1 MPRSAAQRAASAKFF
16 AKHRPNTD
24 LDGVGETKVKGELVG
39 KRLVFEPLGLA
50 LRYEYS
56 FRSKI
61 DGEVYHCGTLVA
73 QGPGT
78 QFRIGSRWSCMGRKL
93 RIVDESALEKRRAPD
108 RPQVRRPTDVESCP
122 WITDARCRDN
132 GVLGGG
138 QEPEDAARMD

>member
-93 RIVDESALEKRRAPD
+93 RIADESALEKRRAPD
-108 RPQVRRPTDVESCP
+108 RPQDE
-122 WITDARCRDN
+122 
-132 GVLGGG
+132 GG
-138 QEPEDAARMD
+138 QGE